1 MARRSSKPE
10 EEKDAG
16 KPVEPTESM
25 PEQDTEI
32 PSEEDAL
39 QARSQNRETVIKYF
53 NDISRKYDDAEKQL
67 HSAKYKEDVSL
78 EPMPDELK
86 ELDDADDWEEPEDR
100 LDEAD
105 RDDEDEDDEED

>member
-25 PEQDTEI
+25 PEPDVEAQTPVNAGRFFATVGTGKASETREI
-32 PSEEDAL
+32 TDDQL
-39 QARSQNRETVIKYF
+39 QALNSPGFQV
-53 NDISRKYDDAEKQL
+53 SDA
-67 HSAKYKEDVSL
+67 
-78 EPMPDELK
+78 MPDELK

-105 RDDEDEDDEED
+105 SDDEDEDDEED

>member
-25 PEQDTEI
+25 PSD
-32 PSEEDAL
+32 PDFEDQTPFNKGRFFATVGTGRPDEMRDITDKQL
-39 QARSQNRETVIKYF
+39 QALNSPGFPV
-53 NDISRKYDDAEKQL
+53 SDA
-67 HSAKYKEDVSL
+67 
-78 EPMPDELK
+78 MPDELKELK

-105 RDDEDEDDEED
+105 SDDEDEDDEED